1 MKCLGLHT
9 LSLNQDL
16 HSNDSNWAKYF
27 VSFNPAIKLYT
38 FRIIFF
44 TLLGTQTWA
53 YGSSIALQ
61 HSSHLLRLTVNG
73 WKKVSSKFILTS
85 LGLAWHG

>member
-27 VSFNPAIKLYT
+27 VSFNPAIKSYT

-44 TLLGTQTWA
+44 TLLGTQT
-53 YGSSIALQ
+53 
-61 HSSHLLRLTVNG
+61 
-73 WKKVSSKFILTS
+73 
-85 LGLAWHG
+85 